1 MKALP
6 LKRPSALRPSGLTRC
21 LQQANP
27 LEASVLSVRQ
37 HAVTSPCTR
46 SLSST
51 APRQD
56 KSRRI
61 SVPRRKTAAT
71 FDVPQF
77 STNDIPPARVLD
89 AMLAHPATP
98 AYLSGMTGAQC
109 RNLLSDYATRTLS
122 LADPARD
129 FRQVFDALL
138 QRGKSS
144 DPLVPECPEAVA
156 DKARALEATLHSIA
170 GMLVQGPPGPVYN
183 LALHILHAL
192 CKLDYEPSFL
202 TVSRIA
208 LVSRKVG
215 QAQFAPAVD
224 RFERLVKS
232 MTAGRPAPSSSSSK
246 KTKKRRKGSNVSS
259 AAADDDAV
267 LEVDWEEVASLRS
280 NAFTLKGMMV
290 VASNQDRPTPSP
302 EGYREALKYFEA
314 AMGGSPTQLPKRSRA
329 GSPVP
334 YSTFDWQ
341 IPCMVEMGHCY
352 AALGAFKQ
360 AHAAWKFAAE
370 ELDDKDATA
379 LYAIHALQPDD
390 PAREALLLK
399 AAISNSKLAIDE
411 VNRLNH
417 DKMGQQNAGDNEEGK
432 KNGSKW
438 DILLKKVV
446 RDEWEKLASP
456 PPTGTGT
463 K

>member
-1 MKALP
+1 MP
-6 LKRPSALRPSGLTRC
+6 LRRPSALRPYRLTRC

-27 LEASVLSVRQ
+27 PETTGLSVHN

-51 APRQD
+51 SPRQD

-61 SVPRRKTAAT
+61 VVPRRKTAAT
-71 FDVPQF
+71 FAVPQF
-77 STNDIPPARVLD
+77 SANDVPPAPVLD
-89 AMLAHPATP
+89 SMLAHPATP

-109 RNLLSDYATRTLS
+109 RSLLSDYATQTLS

-129 FRQVFDALL
+129 FRQVFQALL
-138 QRGKSS
+138 KRGKGSS
-144 DPLVPECPEAVA
+144 PLQDSPEAIA
-156 DKARALEATLHSIA
+156 DKTRALHATLHSIA

-192 CKLDYEPSFL
+192 CKLDYAPSVL

-215 QAQFAPAVD
+215 QAQFAPAID

-232 MTAGRPAPSSSSSK
+232 LAAYRPASSSSK
-246 KTKKRRKGSNVSS
+246 AKKGKGGNISES
-259 AAADDDAV
+259 ADAA
-267 LEVDWEEVASLRS
+267 VDFEEEETASLRA

-290 VASNQDRPTPSP
+290 VATNQERPTPSP

-314 AMGGSPTQLPKRSRA
+314 AVGGSPTKLQRSSSA
-329 GSPVP
+329 GSPASS
-334 YSTFDWQ
+334 STFDWQ

-352 AALGAFKQ
+352 MALGATKQ
-360 AHAAWKFAAE
+360 AYAAWKFAAE

-379 LYAIHALQPDD
+379 LYAIHALQSDD

-399 AAISNSKLAIDE
+399 AAISNSKMAVDE

-417 DKMGQQNAGDNEEGK
+417 GKAGGDSEEGK
-432 KNGSKW
+432 EHGSKW

-446 RDEWEKLASP
+446 REEWEKLASP
-456 PPTGTGT
+456 PPPTTGT